1 MERTSGARGRRR
13 TGRGYGWAGTPDGD
27 RSPPSPAV
35 ECAAHGAKDRPMGQ
49 TPRTRRRI
57 MKPIVS
63 DWLHEFAIERLLI
76 ILRKRNEFMG

>member
-1 MERTSGARGRRR
+1 
-13 TGRGYGWAGTPDGD
+13 
-27 RSPPSPAV
+27 
-35 ECAAHGAKDRPMGQ
+35 MGQ